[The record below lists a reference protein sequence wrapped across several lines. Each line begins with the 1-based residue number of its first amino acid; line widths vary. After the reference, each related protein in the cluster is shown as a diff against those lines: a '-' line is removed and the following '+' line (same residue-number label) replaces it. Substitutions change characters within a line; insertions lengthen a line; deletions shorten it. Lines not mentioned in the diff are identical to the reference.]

1 MKTLLN
7 TSDHYNLSPL
17 AYPWA
22 LEQYQKARNNFWKPE
37 QIAMGRDLA
46 QFRNLTE
53 AESEMFLD
61 VFATLTT
68 SDLAIQENIALRI
81 YETLTP
87 PEIRLWLGHQLAD
100 ESLHSYSYQHVIECL
115 ALDDHSIYYRYQQK
129 PHLLQKF
136 EIGNKY
142 ARLINNDDHASKILS
157 IAFFY
162 LCWEGIWFYHG
173 FTPIFAL
180 GRQGKLLGTCEQLN
194 YIARDE
200 VTHFQ
205 FGLDVVNALLNEE
218 ETVYN
223 SPLRN
228 KPSTIEAFHRMF
240 TDLYKGEEIYA
251 QHCIRNIVG
260 YSPEIHLAHTRY
272 LINLRLSQIQ
282 MPALFPE
289 DTKPAVPWLSE
300 MMELKKEKNFFE
312 SHVTEYQTGA
322 KLDFE
327 SCSVHE
333 LLDWK
338 PDVWHTTSGG
348 TL

>member
-7 TSDHYNLSPL
+7 TTDHYNLSPL

-53 AESEMFLD
+53 AEREMFLD

-115 ALDDHSIYYRYQQK
+115 ALDDSSVYYRYKEK
-129 PHLLQKF
+129 PYLLQKF
-136 EIGNKY
+136 EIGNRY
-142 ARLINNDDHASKILS
+142 ASLINSENHFDKILS

-200 VTHFQ
+200 VTHFL
-205 FGLDVVNALLNEE
+205 FGLDVVNTLLDEE
-218 ETVYN
+218 ETLYN
-223 SPLRN
+223 NPIRKN
-228 KPSTIEAFHRMF
+228 GETVQAYHAMF
-240 TDLYKGEEIYA
+240 QELYNGEEIYA
-251 QHCIRNIVG
+251 RNCISNIVG
-260 YSPEIHLAHTRY
+260 YNPEIHLAQTRY
-272 LINLRLSQIQ
+272 LINLRLSQIK
-282 MPALFPE
+282 MPILFP
-289 DTKPAVPWLSE
+289 DATKAAVPWLSE

-327 SCSVHE
+327 SSSVHE

-338 PDVWHTTSGG
+338 PGVWHTTSGDM
-348 TL
+348 L